1 MTESPNPSTILV
13 ATDADHVYDEVE
25 AALSGDHAVIR
36 VHAGAAV
43 LTAVTDYD
51 PILVVLDLQIG
62 NMGGMATC
70 MDLRLEE
77 QAKRIPAQVI
87 MMLLDRDAD
96 VFLAQQAEAD
106 AWMVKPLDALLLR
119 RTARATLAVQEKLS
133 ERSPQPDATL
143 AG

>member
-1 MTESPNPSTILV
+1 MTESPTPSTILV

>member
-1 MTESPNPSTILV
+1 MIESPHPSSILV
-13 ATDADHVYDEVE
+13 ATDADYVYDQVD
-25 AALSGDHAVIR
+25 AALSGDHTVIR

-43 LTAVTDYD
+43 LAAVTDHD
-51 PILVVLDLQIG
+51 PVLVVLDLQIG

-77 QAKRIPAQVI
+77 RAERIPAQLI

-96 VFLAQQAEAD
+96 VFLAQKAEAN

-119 RTARATLAVQEKLS
+119 RAARATLA
-133 ERSPQPDATL
+133 A
-143 AG
+143 